1 MKSVYERK
9 KELLKKSKALKEIAF
24 DLKDNEKSIELRK
37 KQDDCYKR
45 YMFMKN
51 LTNAMG
57 GVK

>member
-24 DLKDNEKSIELRK
+24 NMEDCDKSKELRK

-51 LTNAMG
+51 LTNTMG
-57 GVK
+57 EVK